1 MWQIINSSQLTDATY
16 EYLTQMVSSM
26 NGQLPKREDFPLLTN
41 ETRTATRIHGS
52 GWIIYS
58 IETKEVMAEDSKQ
71 IIERIIE
78 II

>member
-16 EYLTQMVSSM
+16 EYVTQMVSSM
-26 NGQLPKREDFPLLTN
+26 NGQLPKREDFPPLAN
-41 ETRTATRIHGS
+41 ETSTASRIHES

-58 IETKEVMAEDSKQ
+58 VETKEVMAEDSKQ